1 MLIRLHETPS
11 RLQETAAE
19 RRRAAGAKLSG
30 VLEVRTARVTAYG
43 VGDRIPNHWRHTVS
57 LSTPSEIT
65 RYTDPASLSPGTLL
79 EPEDVAV
86 ILRMSTTTLKNWRR
100 DNVGP
105 KWVVSGKA
113 RLYRAGDLAA
123 YLEASA
129 RG

>member
-1 MLIRLHETPS
+1 MLMALHETPS
-11 RLQETAAE
+11 RLQQTAEE
-19 RRRAAGAKLSG
+19 RRPLAGAKLSE
-30 VLEVRTARVTAYG
+30 VLEARRGWETAYG
-43 VGDRIPNHWRHTVS
+43 VGDRIPYHRRHTVS

-79 EPEDVAV
+79 EPEDVAL